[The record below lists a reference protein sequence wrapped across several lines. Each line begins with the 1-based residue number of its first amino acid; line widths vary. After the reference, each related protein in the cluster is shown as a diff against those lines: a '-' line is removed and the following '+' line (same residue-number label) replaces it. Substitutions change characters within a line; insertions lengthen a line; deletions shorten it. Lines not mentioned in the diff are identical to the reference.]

1 MLLGLLCS
9 SSSTLCYLT
18 LDMIFECFHL
28 LLDTMAAVAKYAY
41 VRFLDDNGVSRIV
54 SIQEDIKKFK
64 LLTHNPSKV
73 YMVRWIQASIG
84 KSEDYDSGEYTRS
97 PNDPYCKAQIM
108 LLAGK
113 CDYPL
118 QQLCLTMKPLIIILV
133 VPPPESPE
141 EIRAETAKRRL
152 LMCPTWDSNVEW
164 ESADDRPGPSR
175 NTQGKRALEA
185 TSVTMKD
192 KRART
197 ESAWRKH
204 LQRLMDG
211 FKTEMPDCALGG
223 MTDSLSVSGA
233 FVNEM
238 APPSRMVEHDWQE
251 RRPGL
256 VQVEAENKV
265 LRQKVESLNSDLQE
279 ATRIIR
285 RLQERMDQLQDLNC
299 RLQEQLLSRAQSR
312 RPALSRRAV
321 DLTRPVP
328 PTSVQMRTEPS
339 PTSTGS
345 HGETNPSADNLYTPI
360 DGMVQLQGGL
370 QVTER
375 QWENVLRSKTNS
387 MFVKTLAAAV
397 WGSDVLRN
405 RSIHGRV
412 CARFINADT
421 PPVPKPALSPVK
433 LSAVKACYGHYLRSK
448 GMSTE
453 GVCKEQA
460 RVHSYIS
467 EKIMDLNRTRKS
479 SQAQQSVSQ

>member
-1 MLLGLLCS
+1 
-9 SSSTLCYLT
+9 
-18 LDMIFECFHL
+18 
-28 LLDTMAAVAKYAY
+28 MAAVAKFAF

-54 SIQEDIKKFK
+54 SIQEDIQKFK
-64 LLTHNPSKV
+64 LLTHNPSRV

-84 KSEDYDSGEYTRS
+84 KSEDYNSGEYTRS
-97 PNDPYCKAQIM
+97 PNDPYYKAQIM
-108 LLAGK
+108 LLA
-113 CDYPL
+113 
-118 QQLCLTMKPLIIILV
+118 
-133 VPPPESPE
+133 ESPE
-141 EIRAETAKRRL
+141 EIRAERAKHRL
-152 LMCPTWDSNVEW
+152 LKYPTWDSNVESD
-164 ESADDRPGPSR
+164 SASDGPGPSR
-175 NTQGKRALEA
+175 NTQGKRVLEA
-185 TSVTMKD
+185 IGVTTKD

-204 LQRLMDG
+204 LQRLIDG
-211 FKTEMPDCALGG
+211 FKTEMPDCALGN
-223 MTDSLSVSGA
+223 MTDPLSVSGG
-233 FVNEM
+233 FENEM
-238 APPSRMVEHDWQE
+238 TPPPRMVGHDWQE
-251 RRPGL
+251 RKPGL
-256 VQVEAENKV
+256 MQVEAENKV

-299 RLQEQLLSRAQSR
+299 RLQERLLNRAQPR
-312 RPALSRRAV
+312 QPALSRRAV
-321 DLTRPVP
+321 DLTRPALP
-328 PTSVQMRTEPS
+328 RSVQMNTEPS
-339 PTSTGS
+339 PTFTGTDGEASTC
-345 HGETNPSADNLYTPI
+345 ADNLYIPI

-370 QVTER
+370 EITER

-448 GMSTE
+448 GISTE

-460 RVHSYIS
+460 RVHGYIS

-479 SQAQQSVSQ
+479 SLAQESVSQ

>member
-1 MLLGLLCS
+1 
-9 SSSTLCYLT
+9 
-18 LDMIFECFHL
+18 
-28 LLDTMAAVAKYAY
+28 MAAVAKYAY

-64 LLTHNPSKV
+64 LLTHNPSRV

-108 LLAGK
+108 LLA
-113 CDYPL
+113 
-118 QQLCLTMKPLIIILV
+118 
-133 VPPPESPE
+133 ESPE
-141 EIRAETAKRRL
+141 EIRAERAKHGL
-152 LMCPTWDSNVEW
+152 LKCPTWDSNVES
-164 ESADDRPGPSR
+164 ESADDGPGPSR
-175 NTQGKRALEA
+175 DTQGKRALEA
-185 TSVTMKD
+185 ISVTRKD

-211 FKTEMPDCALGG
+211 FKTEMPDCVLGG
-223 MTDSLSVSGA
+223 VTDSLSVSGA

-238 APPSRMVEHDWQE
+238 APPPRMVEHDWQE

-256 VQVEAENKV
+256 VQMEAENKV
-265 LRQKVESLNSDLQE
+265 LRQKVESINSDLQE

-328 PTSVQMRTEPS
+328 PRSVQMSTEPS
-339 PTSTGS
+339 PTFTGS
-345 HGETNPSADNLYTPI
+345 HGETNASADNLYTPI

-370 QVTER
+370 QITER

-448 GMSTE
+448 GMNTE

>member
-1 MLLGLLCS
+1 
-9 SSSTLCYLT
+9 
-18 LDMIFECFHL
+18 
-28 LLDTMAAVAKYAY
+28 MAAVAKYAY

-64 LLTHNPSKV
+64 LLTHNPSRV

-108 LLAGK
+108 LLA
-113 CDYPL
+113 
-118 QQLCLTMKPLIIILV
+118 
-133 VPPPESPE
+133 ESPE
-141 EIRAETAKRRL
+141 EIRAERAKHGL
-152 LMCPTWDSNVEW
+152 LKCPTWDSNVES
-164 ESADDRPGPSR
+164 ESADDGPGPSR
-175 NTQGKRALEA
+175 DTQGKRALEA
-185 TSVTMKD
+185 ISVTRKD

-211 FKTEMPDCALGG
+211 FKTEMPDCVLGG
-223 MTDSLSVSGA
+223 VTDSLSVSGA

-238 APPSRMVEHDWQE
+238 APPPRMVEHDWQE

-256 VQVEAENKV
+256 VQMEAENKV
-265 LRQKVESLNSDLQE
+265 LRQKVESINSDLQE

-328 PTSVQMRTEPS
+328 PRSVQMSTEPS
-339 PTSTGS
+339 PTFTGS
-345 HGETNPSADNLYTPI
+345 HGETNASADNLYTPI

-370 QVTER
+370 QITER

-405 RSIHGRV
+405 
-412 CARFINADT
+412 
-421 PPVPKPALSPVK
+421 
-433 LSAVKACYGHYLRSK
+433 
-448 GMSTE
+448 
-453 GVCKEQA
+453 
-460 RVHSYIS
+460 
-467 EKIMDLNRTRKS
+467 
-479 SQAQQSVSQ
+479 

>member
-1 MLLGLLCS
+1 
-9 SSSTLCYLT
+9 
-18 LDMIFECFHL
+18 
-28 LLDTMAAVAKYAY
+28 MAAVAKYAY

-433 LSAVKACYGHYLRSK
+433 LSAVKDAAGPAMLFQQFLFLKLRECLGLAELNSDHSVRFCLIHAGNQK
-448 GMSTE
+448 
-453 GVCKEQA
+453 
-460 RVHSYIS
+460 HSYS
-467 EKIMDLNRTRKS
+467 SKSKILQMLLLRPLP
-479 SQAQQSVSQ
+479 QI